1 VSQSK
6 ELVTT
11 TDTLIDFILYGD
23 IHEISQDIL
32 GDKAADESK
41 MDTEQLTR
49 SQIAAC
55 VKAWSFGKLSK
66 SGHLVE

>member
-1 VSQSK
+1 VTQLK

-23 IHEISQDIL
+23 IHEISQSIL
-32 GDKAADESK
+32 GEKAANEEE

-55 VKAWSFGKLSK
+55 IQAWSIGKLSK
-66 SGHLVE
+66 SGHFLE